1 SGSANCS
8 VLSGSIN
15 LKKYQLLPAHC
26 GIVLVSLLPFM
37 PVFGSTTWI
46 QSLLARGDSPVPDG
60 LISVKTGSSSGSSS
74 SFTARSEEHTS
85 ELQSRFDLVCRL
97 LLEKKKK
104 KQ

>member
-1 SGSANCS
+1 FLSISGSANCS
-8 VLSGSIN
+8 VLLGSIN

-60 LISVKTGSSSGSSS
+60 LISVKTRSSSMSSS
-74 SFTARSEEHTS
+74 SLYALIITYSLLNIVI
-85 ELQSRFDLVCRL
+85 ELTHFCSIY
-97 LLEKKKK
+97 
-104 KQ
+104 

>member
-1 SGSANCS
+1 PPTYKSTGNHFLSISGSANCS
-8 VLSGSIN
+8 VLLGSIN

-60 LISVKTGSSSGSSS
+60 LISVK
-74 SFTARSEEHTS
+74 RSEEHTS

-97 LLEKKKK
+97 LLETK
-104 KQ
+104 